1 MKQTISKPKRPKRY
15 VLSAQ
20 QAQALEMLMAGQTV
34 TETAAALGI
43 ARETVSRWR
52 SKDPTFKAAYNDALK
67 SSWEASRTRLLEA
80 RVKAVNR
87 LIELID
93 SENEAMALKACMAL
107 MRFEVKE
114 PGGHTDPADIEE
126 WNAAFAALYR

>member
-20 QAQALEMLMAGQTV
+20 QTQALEMLMAGL

-80 RVKAVNR
+80 RVKAVNK
-87 LIELID
+87 LMELID

-114 PGGHTDPADIEE
+114 PGGHTDPAQIEE
-126 WNAAFAALYR
+126 WDAIMKALYR